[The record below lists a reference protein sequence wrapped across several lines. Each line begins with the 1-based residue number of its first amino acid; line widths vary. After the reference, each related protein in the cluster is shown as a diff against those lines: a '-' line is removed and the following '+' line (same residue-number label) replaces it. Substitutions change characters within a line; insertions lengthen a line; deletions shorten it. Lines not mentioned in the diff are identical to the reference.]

1 MLAPLSMSS
10 LVKIAP
16 TLNVWLRLSLI
27 EVMEVV
33 WRPPPRR
40 SCANTAVVAARRR
53 SFDDP
58 LMAMSSLS
66 V

>member
-1 MLAPLSMSS
+1 MFAPLSMSS

-16 TLNVWLRLSLI
+16 TLNVRLRLSLI
-27 EVMEVV
+27 EAMEVV

-40 SCANTAVVAARRR
+40 SCAITAVAARRR